1 MPALKVLDNIVPI
14 SDFNRGKS
22 TQAFNKS
29 TDGNPVFVMKR
40 NVPDHVIVTVDD
52 YRRGEEAKEDLM
64 LLMMALARTKSFEP
78 GEAMSRTDVL
88 ADLSITEDELAA
100 EPEPEFE

>member
-1 MPALKVLDNIVPI
+1 MPSWEVLDNIVPI

-40 NVPDHVIVTVDD
+40 NVPDHVILTVDD
-52 YRRGEEAKEDLM
+52 FRDGEEAKEDLG
-64 LLMMALARTKSFEP
+64 LLMMALERTKSLDLEQTIDR
-78 GEAMSRTDVL
+78 GEMLDAL
-88 ADLSITEDELAA
+88 NLSEDDIAA
-100 EPEPEFE
+100 VPDPEFE

>member
-1 MPALKVLDNIVPI
+1 MPALDVLDNIVPI

-22 TQAFNKS
+22 TQAFSKS

-52 YRRGEEAKEDLM
+52 FRRGEEAREDLA
-64 LLMMALARTKSFEP
+64 LLMMALERMKSFDSGDTIGRAEML
-78 GEAMSRTDVL
+78 E
-88 ADLSITEDELAA
+88 ELGIVEEELEA

>member
-22 TQAFNKS
+22 TQAFNKA

-52 YRRGEEAKEDLM
+52 FRRGEEAKEDLQ
-64 LLMMALARTKSFEP
+64 LLMMALERTKSFDP
-78 GEAMSRTDVL
+78 GESIGRAELLDE
-88 ADLSITEDELAA
+88 LSITEDELAA
-100 EPEPEFE
+100 VPEPEFE

>member
-1 MPALKVLDNIVPI
+1 MPALDMLDNIVPI

-22 TQAFNKS
+22 TQAFGKS

-52 YRRGEEAKEDLM
+52 YRAGEEAKEDLG
-64 LLMMALARTKSFEP
+64 LLMLALQRMKQFDPSQTISRS
-78 GEAMSRTDVL
+78 EAMQGLRISE
-88 ADLSITEDELAA
+88 EDLAA
-100 EPEPEFE
+100 TPEPEFE

>member
-1 MPALKVLDNIVPI
+1 MPALDILENIVPI

-52 YRRGEEAKEDLM
+52 FRAGEEAKEDLG
-64 LLMMALARTKSFEP
+64 LLMLALQRMKSFDP
-78 GEAMSRTDVL
+78 AEATSLEAAMQEFG
-88 ADLSITEDELAA
+88 ITEDDLATT
-100 EPEPEFE
+100 PEPEFE